1 MFESVHRG
9 VDGQRSLPQ
18 RTGVLL
24 GSSQQGEL
32 GFNRLVDSSELL
44 ARIFEVE
51 GIFQTKSSEWPDRA
65 VNPANDGEKLD
76 IGFDSG
82 PEVAALASTEAEEL
96 PELIQTRLDGRAIRG
111 VGGTGSGEKVT
122 QVDKCATQ
130 AGQKFIG
137 RVSRPEQALHEQHR
151 KDADADLLNPPD
163 HELP

>member
-1 MFESVHRG
+1 MKRI
-9 VDGQRSLPQ
+9 
-18 RTGVLL
+18 GVLTSGGDAPGMNAAL
-24 GSSQQGEL
+24 RAVVRAAA
-32 GFNRLVDSSELL
+32 FNN
-44 ARIFEVE
+44 IEVE

-82 PEVAALASTEAEEL
+82 AEVAALASTEAEEL
-96 PELIQTRLDGRAIRG
+96 PELIQTSLDGYAIRG

-137 RVSRPEQALHEQHR
+137 SVSRPEQALHEQHR